1 MKKIVC
7 ISGALLLAASAC
19 VFVCADKQNNDI
31 DLFKANV
38 EALSDTESGLWGTCS
53 FSSNECLGQCPHCK
67 VLVYAPGIP
76 GRVSKLW
83 GTCNNCHKEVNVS
96 H

>member
-19 VFVCADKQNNDI
+19 VFVCANKQNNDV
-31 DLFKANV
+31 DLFKTNV

-67 VLVYAPGIP
+67 VLVYAPVYQVEYQNYGGLAIIAI
-76 GRVSKLW
+76 K
-83 GTCNNCHKEVNVS
+83 K
-96 H
+96 

>member
-19 VFVCADKQNNDI
+19 VFVCANKQNNDI

-38 EALSDTESGLWGTCS
+38 EALSDTESGLWGTCT
-53 FSSNECLGQCPHCK
+53 SNVNLCQGACPNCGK
-67 VLVYAPGIP
+67 LIYAPRHT
-76 GRVSKLW
+76 GRVKKLW
-83 GTCNNCHKEVNVS
+83 GTCNNCHEEINVS
-96 H
+96 Y